1 MNKLSSLNNS
11 THRNKSSSD
20 YKNYSVEH
28 FDKYNCLKISMSI
41 YLVLLFVLRGYI
53 VWVMSVTNMRDRV
66 AIIQFIYP
74 ETSLFL
80 LSLLSGA
87 LGVIVVVLL
96 SLRRPNAA
104 SWVQTLWPYCRVIMV
119 TALVFDLI
127 VNIIAYS
134 YWQLLSINWLL
145 VQTSIVILLIVLC
158 FKSQSLAIN
167 LREFPILLEE
177 DEKSTRKK
185 SK

>member
-1 MNKLSSLNNS
+1 MNNLDNYK
-11 THRNKSSSD
+11 HSSD
-20 YKNYSVEH
+20 YKNYSVQD
-28 FDKYNCLKISMSI
+28 FDKYNCLKVSLSI

-53 VWVMSVTNMRDRV
+53 VWIMSVTNMRDRV

-74 ETSLFL
+74 DTSLFL

-87 LGVIVVVLL
+87 LGLIVVVLL
-96 SLRRPNAA
+96 SFRRPNAA
-104 SWVQTLWPYCRVIMV
+104 SWVQKSWPYCRLIMV
-119 TALVFDLI
+119 TALVFDLA

-145 VQTSIVILLIVLC
+145 IQTSIVTSLIVLC

-167 LREFPILLEE
+167 LREFPVLLVE
-177 DEKSTRKK
+177 DDKKNKK
-185 SK
+185 SNK